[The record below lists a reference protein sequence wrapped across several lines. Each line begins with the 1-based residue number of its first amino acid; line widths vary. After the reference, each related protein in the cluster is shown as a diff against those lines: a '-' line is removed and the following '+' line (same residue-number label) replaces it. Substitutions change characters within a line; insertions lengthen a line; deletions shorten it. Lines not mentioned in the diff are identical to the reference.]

1 MLVCVLLDPPSS
13 AAAHR
18 GQNQLGRSLKC
29 RIALAGGAPADAV
42 TGLFTTIVWQAAPAE
57 PFLVYLR
64 PTDIAS
70 AIARI
75 HQSRGQPWA
84 ARNVAFVENS
94 PWALSQNLHGPG
106 AVVELYHA
114 WEAIVSLCYDR
125 FPFGKLMV
133 IDPQHDWSAAL
144 TRIGAAIRP

>member
-1 MLVCVLLDPPSS
+1 
-13 AAAHR
+13 
-18 GQNQLGRSLKC
+18 
-29 RIALAGGAPADAV
+29 V